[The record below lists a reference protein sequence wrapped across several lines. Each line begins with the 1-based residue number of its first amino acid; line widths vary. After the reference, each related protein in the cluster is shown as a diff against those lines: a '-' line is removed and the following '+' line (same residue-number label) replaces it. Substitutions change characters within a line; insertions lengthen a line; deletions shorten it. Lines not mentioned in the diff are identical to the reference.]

1 MSDPTALELGTGLIH
16 KLTKRNKLIRIADLS
31 TAGWTTVREYESGDL
46 ASNSKNVKRMRQ
58 VETRALRTIRRKRYA
73 QPYQKPAITVSIS
86 KSTVLSAPSHFFIIS
101 TVQLYTQRINAGK
114 GVKSD
119 LRKHII
125 FFFNLLVLINLY

>member
-1 MSDPTALELGTGLIH
+1 
-16 KLTKRNKLIRIADLS
+16 
-31 TAGWTTVREYESGDL
+31 
-46 ASNSKNVKRMRQ
+46 MRQ
-58 VETRALRTIRRKRYA
+58 VETRALRTIRKRYA

-101 TVQLYTQRINAGK
+101 TVQLYTQRINADK

-125 FFFNLLVLINLY
+125 YFFLIYWC